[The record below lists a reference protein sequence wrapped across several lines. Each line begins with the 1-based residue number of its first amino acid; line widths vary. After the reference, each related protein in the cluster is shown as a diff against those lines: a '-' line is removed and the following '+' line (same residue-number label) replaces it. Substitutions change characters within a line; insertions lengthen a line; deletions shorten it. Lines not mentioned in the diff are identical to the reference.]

1 MSPAGKF
8 RVAICGAG
16 IGGLML
22 AVVLGKYS
30 DIPIDLYEAQAEI
43 TTVGAGVTVWRRTR
57 EIMIEL
63 GLYSEL
69 SEVTTRSSDTSHPYG
84 PTFRKSDILEGG
96 FKWFDLLFGYEPSS
110 LHRLDLVNLLIR
122 HLPSSCTIHTMKRL
136 KAYARDDSGGLALA
150 LKFADES
157 TAITDVLIGA
167 DGIRSATRRAL
178 FEGLAKASLPGLQ
191 NVSEY
196 VNAMWTGTIVYRSLI
211 PTENLEKLYPGN
223 SATKNMMLYCGKEKV
238 GTHLFRCALLDSDV
252 PFIDQHI
259 VTYPVSRGALVN
271 VAAFYTEAEDIG
283 KKFEGHWVSDA
294 SEEELLKSF
303 ENFEPEARAILQCCE
318 KPSRWALHVT
328 NNLPLSTSGR
338 VAIIGDACHAMT
350 PHFGAGAGQAIE
362 DAFILGRLLSH
373 NLTTL
378 CNLPDVLRIYQDIR
392 LPAVTHISQSA
403 AITGY
408 MYDFMAPGYY
418 DGEDRSDEDGLEQ
431 LKDAINKNWEWLG
444 QTGSMDD
451 WADAERRL
459 KELAS

>member
-1 MSPAGKF
+1 RS
-8 RVAICGAG
+8 VVVTSGAG

-84 PTFRKSDILEGG
+84 KPSPSIRLKFWVHLD
-96 FKWFDLLFGYEPSS
+96 EPSS

-223 SATKNMMLYCGKEKV
+223 SATKNMMLV
-238 GTHLFRCALLDSDV
+238 G
-252 PFIDQHI
+252 HI